1 MPKLQASAITGYTM
15 GHPSSKSNHCHT
27 GYTTGHPSSKS
38 NHCWNWLHYGS
49 SFLQVQPLPELVTL
63 WVILPPSPTTAIIG
77 YTMFFFCW
85 CSDGTRF
92 ETMRTTPITL
102 GCVST
107 CNHSHCL
114 RQHKEHPN
122 HSDQA
127 GIHVLYLGWTYPMF
141 TCVLQHHIASTHLV
155 LRLLANFTL
164 GADSVKLT
172 RVILVGRCVQVRSAL
187 SVA

>member
-15 GHPSSKSNHCHT
+15 GHPSSKSNHCH
-27 GYTTGHPSSKS
+27 
-38 NHCWNWLHYGS
+38 NWLHHG
-49 SFLQVQPLPELVTL
+49 
-63 WVILPPSPTTAIIG
+63 
-77 YTMFFFCW
+77 FFCW
-85 CSDGTRF
+85 CSDGSRF

-172 RVILVGRCVQVRSAL
+172 RVILVGRCMQVRSAL